1 MINSLISY
9 CSFPFFHTLNLQIL
23 ICLEYSKLFSLEN
36 LHTFNK
42 EIIYNN
48 SQGQKTIYLN
58 TEKYKFLI
66 IIGKDNNWN
75 YLSPGV
81 IPVLDLNLLPQ
92 SFAIGSSISGE
103 ANDHIYLEL
112 YRDRITVKATR
123 SYYDKIFA
131 LIGYF

>member
-1 MINSLISY
+1 
-9 CSFPFFHTLNLQIL
+9 
-23 ICLEYSKLFSLEN
+23 LEN